1 MFHRSC
7 SSPARLS
14 ARDVR
19 HPAGGSSTKKAV
31 CIDDDSHEALLEML
45 NMFVSSHP
53 LWENR
58 DLPLPAFIWAPTTAV
73 LVDQGLIWE
82 LRAVQ
87 LQDRL
92 ELA

>member
-1 MFHRSC
+1 
-7 SSPARLS
+7 
-14 ARDVR
+14 
-19 HPAGGSSTKKAV
+19 
-31 CIDDDSHEALLEML
+31 ML

-92 ELA
+92 EPA

>member
-1 MFHRSC
+1 MKFHRSC

-14 ARDVR
+14 ARDIR
-19 HPAGGSSTKKAV
+19 HPAGGSSKKVV

-45 NMFVSSHP
+45 SMFVSSHP

-58 DLPLPAFIWAPTTAV
+58 DLPLPVFIWAPTTGV

-82 LRAVQ
+82 PRAVQ

-92 ELA
+92 EPA